1 MMKTSSTLKKFPLL
15 MMFSLIMGGL
25 GLAHGAS
32 AATPSTVS
40 ESVDICPG
48 INEAKVNQ
56 VDVLIL
62 LDNSKSL
69 IDSDKDRKRFDALEN
84 LFQSIS
90 NGVENEG
97 KKVEVKVSLIAF
109 AQTTNFKSIDGSGLV
124 FKDKVL
130 DDPSAL
136 ATVVRKTLTDE
147 TQAAGTNFINA
158 LDKAEEFLSSSER
171 QANCKFLIWFTDGV
185 FDYDK
190 NALKETETKQGKIN
204 DLEKKRCEPNSW
216 WRTLRDAG
224 VNTYV
229 VLLGELS
236 ELRTKDSFQESLD
249 LMAQVTGDRTT
260 EELGEVNACPG
271 EPPSVVGEIFT
282 VGTSTKEIG
291 KLTPIFERIG
301 VAIIGP
307 GGPIYCPTP
316 SNPSLVTPPLPDS
329 KFLKSISLISLDLN
343 PLPQISDIQVLASD
357 GEVVQITE
365 HFKVGASTSGSP
377 SATKVDF
384 ISLGAGLE
392 KGWKINLLANL
403 KGYCLMA
410 TFIDPPTVHIAKKG
424 NNPAEVRQ
432 DGVLFSPEE
441 LAQISFTYRGG
452 QEDEAQTVTPDE
464 IMSQKITAEYKNLI
478 SAELDIEA
486 DPANPLFGSKFSINV
501 EIDNP
506 MPDFGECISPWVFE
520 SDRNPKTGDTPSNR
534 SFKTP
539 ECRVSTL
546 GLGEGN
552 ELGISIAPLVSEL
565 KNSEGC
571 EVIEPS
577 LLIDGE
583 NVGTTYIL
591 PIEREAKVGLIFEVG
606 SKSTDCALTAFRGME
621 FTYGDLPP
629 ELALITSA
637 FSFEEPPN
645 PLWVRIVTACSVL
658 VAMLLSLLLLRFISG
673 ALAVMPKR
681 DSIYSYEKK
690 IEIGQNSFGQVRI
703 TIDGVEVS
711 NYQPSVEDLVK
722 PLASSSKS
730 QLVLKNTKI
739 ERKLG
744 GFFKPFSEPRA
755 LLPKSSVASYWQQS
769 SEGGLAVPF
778 KRAIVVSVL
787 DSGTSSEELISGQ
800 LTILVP
806 VNGSDGGIRGVES
819 LLHGPK
825 IKDVCKDIKD
835 KVRNS
840 SIETLKKSDGSGG
853 VEAVVRPPGGPK
865 PLGPPPIPS

>member
-1 MMKTSSTLKKFPLL
+1 MKTSSTRKKSPLL
-15 MMFSLIMGGL
+15 LMFSLMMGGL

-32 AATPSTVS
+32 AATPFDVT

-48 INEAKVNQ
+48 INEARVNQ

-62 LDNSKSL
+62 LDNSLSLKS
-69 IDSDKDRKRFDALEN
+69 SDKDRKRFDALEK

-90 NGVENEG
+90 NGVQNEG
-97 KKVEVKVSLIAF
+97 KKVEVRVSLMAF
-109 AQTTNFKSIDGSGLV
+109 AQTTNFDASDESGLV
-124 FKDKVL
+124 LKDKEL
-130 DDPSAL
+130 KDPSAL
-136 ATVVRKTLTDE
+136 SKVIRETLTDN

-158 LDKAEEFLSSSER
+158 LNKAEEFLSSSER

-204 DLEKKRCEPNSW
+204 DLDRLRCEPNSW
-216 WRTLRDAG
+216 WRSLRDAG

-282 VGTSTKEIG
+282 VGTKEIG

-301 VAIIGP
+301 VSIIGP

-316 SNPSLVTPPLPDS
+316 SDPSLVTPPLPDS

-343 PLPQISDIQVLASD
+343 PLPQISEIQVLSSD
-357 GEVVQITE
+357 GEMVPITE
-365 HFKVGASTSGSP
+365 HFKVGASTSGS
-377 SATKVDF
+377 SSTTKVDF

-410 TFIDPPTVHIAKKG
+410 TFIDPPTVHISKEG
-424 NNPAEVRQ
+424 NKPAEVKSDR
-432 DGVLFSPEE
+432 DFFSPEE
-441 LAQISFTYRGG
+441 KTQISFTYRGG
-452 QEDEAQTVTPDE
+452 QEGEVQTVTPDE
-464 IMSQKITAEYKNLI
+464 IMSQKITAEYKNFI

-486 DPANPLFGSKFSINV
+486 NPANPLFGSKFSINV
-501 EIDNP
+501 EIDKP
-506 MPDFGECISPWVFE
+506 MPDIGACISPWVFE

-539 ECRVSTL
+539 ECYVSTL
-546 GLGEGN
+546 GLAEGN
-552 ELGISIAPLVSEL
+552 ELGISIASLVSEL
-565 KNSEGC
+565 AKSDGCSE
-571 EVIEPS
+571 IKPS
-577 LLIDGE
+577 LLIDGKDVGSTYLLPIGME
-583 NVGTTYIL
+583 ANVGL
-591 PIEREAKVGLIFEVG
+591 NFEVG
-606 SKSTDCALTAFRGME
+606 SKSTVCALTAIQGME
-621 FTYGDLPP
+621 FTYGDPLTT
-629 ELALITSA
+629 ESALVTAA
-637 FSFEEPPN
+637 FTFEQPPN

-835 KVRNS
+835 KVKNS

>member
-1 MMKTSSTLKKFPLL
+1 MMKTSSTRKKSTLLL
-15 MMFSLIMGGL
+15 MVSLMMGGL

-32 AATPSTVS
+32 AATTFDVT

-48 INEAKVNQ
+48 INEARVNQ

-62 LDNSKSL
+62 LDNSLSL
-69 IDSDKDRKRFDALEN
+69 KTSDKDRKRFDALEK

-90 NGVENEG
+90 NGVQNES
-97 KKVEVKVSLIAF
+97 KKVEVRVSLMAF
-109 AQTTNFKSIDGSGLV
+109 AQTTSFDASDESGLV
-124 FKDKVL
+124 FKDKEL
-130 DDPSAL
+130 NDPLAL
-136 ATVVRKTLTDE
+136 SKVIRETLTDD
-147 TQAAGTNFINA
+147 TQAAGTNFMNA
-158 LDKAEEFLSSSER
+158 LNKAEEFLSSSER

-190 NALKETETKQGKIN
+190 NALKEAETKQGKI
-204 DLEKKRCEPNSW
+204 DELDRLRCEPNSW
-216 WRTLRDAG
+216 WRSLRDAG

-260 EELGEVNACPG
+260 EELGDVNACPG

-282 VGTSTKEIG
+282 VGTKEIG

-316 SNPSLVTPPLPDS
+316 SDPSLVTPPLPDS

-343 PLPQISDIQVLASD
+343 PLPQISDIQVLTSY

-365 HFKVGASTSGSP
+365 HFKEGASTSGS
-377 SATKVDF
+377 SSSTKVDF

-410 TFIDPPTVHIAKKG
+410 TFIDPPTVHIAKEG
-424 NNPAEVRQ
+424 NKPAEVRS
-432 DGVLFSPEE
+432 DGDFLSPEE
-441 LAQISFTYRGG
+441 ETQISFTYRGG
-452 QEDEAQTVTPDE
+452 QESEVQTVTPDE
-464 IMSQKITAEYKNLI
+464 IMSQEITAEYKNLI

-486 DPANPLFGSKFSINV
+486 DPANPLFGSKFSIKV
-501 EIDNP
+501 EIDIP
-506 MPDFGECISPWVFE
+506 MPDFGACISPWVFE

-546 GLGEGN
+546 GLSEGN
-552 ELGISIAPLVSEL
+552 ELAISIAPLVSAL
-565 KNSEGC
+565 KSSEGC

-577 LLIDGE
+577 LLINGE

-591 PIEREAKVGLIFEVG
+591 PIEREAKVGLIFKVG
-606 SKSTDCALTAFRGME
+606 SKSTDCALTAFSGME
-621 FTYGDLPP
+621 FTYRDVPP
-629 ELALITSA
+629 EFALVTSA

-645 PLWVRIVTACSVL
+645 PLWVRLVTAISVL

-681 DSIYSYEKK
+681 DSVYSYEKK

-722 PLASSSKS
+722 PLSSSSKS

-769 SEGGLAVPF
+769 GEGGLAVPF
-778 KRAIVVSVL
+778 RRAIVVSVM
-787 DSGTSSEELISGQ
+787 DRETSSEELISGQ

-806 VNGSDGGIRGVES
+806 VNGSDGGIRGIES

-825 IKDVCKDIKD
+825 LKDVCKDIKD
-835 KVRNS
+835 KVKNSRNE
-840 SIETLKKSDGSGG
+840 ILKKSDGSSG
-853 VEAVVRPPGGPK
+853 VEAVVLPPGGPK
-865 PLGPPPIPS
+865 PPGPPPIPS